1 MARFRKRK
9 AAIRGM
15 EGATPVERL
24 VLRTPATF
32 RRRLLAVAAVTILAL
47 AAVSGL
53 LAWRQYRANQHRAVN
68 DLNARV
74 VLVGRLVDS
83 SVDGGIS
90 TLETA
95 ATAPVI
101 MRVDRR
107 AMAPYFARVLATG
120 GRLFTGGM
128 GWVDLG
134 GNLQV
139 TSKGPPPTPVNV
151 ADREY
156 FQQVVATKKPYVS
169 SGLFSKGEKKP
180 TVVVAVP
187 TFGAGGKLTGVLTGL
202 ILLNPSQTNGL
213 SESRQSQELGFT
225 GLTMVDRSGQL
236 ITGDLKHVQN
246 EAALAQMDE
255 QAQGD
260 LKGVDGLDGG
270 SHHVIAFATAS
281 TLDWKIAIDRSES
294 SLYGA
299 ARRSLLVDLLS
310 IGIAALVA
318 LVIFALLA
326 RRSRREIE
334 ERGEH
339 AQSWSR
345 LTRSLAVAATPA
357 EVADALLDSVQE
369 IFTDAVAVIA
379 VDTETGQEIRATSSL
394 PGWRR
399 VPGDSERLRAI
410 AELAHGETRTI
421 SLERSKHRELY
432 VGFGGRLKALH
443 VVPILEASG
452 DASGGIAILTAR
464 TRLAAS
470 EWELLGAYA
479 AQAARALD
487 RARAYEH
494 EHELA
499 MRLQRSLLPA
509 DLPQAPGLSLAGEY
523 LAGGTGIEIGG
534 DWYDAVLRPDGILE
548 LCVGDVSGRGVGA
561 ATIMGRQR
569 NTFRAY
575 AYDCDSPAEVLRR
588 MIRHVNEDE
597 MITAACVT
605 VDPVEGALRYSCA
618 GHPPPLL
625 LDRDTGTVVRL
636 DGASSPPL
644 GVAEPSDVVE
654 QQLLLPERATL
665 ALYTDGLVERR
676 GESIEDG
683 IDVLAR
689 ELSRGPE
696 VSAQSALASIGG
708 SIGAPTDDVA
718 LLIASLEPAASFAVE
733 LSAEP
738 EILPG
743 VRRRLRGWLT
753 RHGFGESSGEIVLAV
768 SEALNNA
775 IEHAYREPGGTVRLH
790 VSVDGGPLRV
800 EVADRGRWR
809 EPVPNTERGRGIMLM
824 KSMMDSVEIESNG
837 DGTTVRL
844 ARGLQ
849 GDRAEEAAAS
859 IGAAN

>member
-1 MARFRKRK
+1 M
-9 AAIRGM
+9 
-15 EGATPVERL
+15 
-24 VLRTPATF
+24 
-32 RRRLLAVAAVTILAL
+32 
-47 AAVSGL
+47 
-53 LAWRQYRANQHRAVN
+53 
-68 DLNARV
+68 
-74 VLVGRLVDS
+74 
-83 SVDGGIS
+83 
-90 TLETA
+90 
-95 ATAPVI
+95 
-101 MRVDRR
+101 
-107 AMAPYFARVLATG
+107 
-120 GRLFTGGM
+120 
-128 GWVDLG
+128 
-134 GNLQV
+134 
-139 TSKGPPPTPVNV
+139 
-151 ADREY
+151 
-156 FQQVVATKKPYVS
+156 
-169 SGLFSKGEKKP
+169 
-180 TVVVAVP
+180 
-187 TFGAGGKLTGVLTGL
+187 
-202 ILLNPSQTNGL
+202 
-213 SESRQSQELGFT
+213 
-225 GLTMVDRSGQL
+225 
-236 ITGDLKHVQN
+236 
-246 EAALAQMDE
+246 
-255 QAQGD
+255 
-260 LKGVDGLDGG
+260 
-270 SHHVIAFATAS
+270 
-281 TLDWKIAIDRSES
+281 
-294 SLYGA
+294 
-299 ARRSLLVDLLS
+299 
-310 IGIAALVA
+310 A

-357 EVADALLDSVQE
+357 EIADALLDSVQE

-696 VSAQSALASIGG
+696 VSASRRWPRSAARS
-708 SIGAPTDDVA
+708 ARRPTT
-718 LLIASLEPAASFAVE
+718 SRF
-733 LSAEP
+733 
-738 EILPG
+738 
-743 VRRRLRGWLT
+743 
-753 RHGFGESSGEIVLAV
+753 
-768 SEALNNA
+768 
-775 IEHAYREPGGTVRLH
+775 
-790 VSVDGGPLRV
+790 
-800 EVADRGRWR
+800 
-809 EPVPNTERGRGIMLM
+809 
-824 KSMMDSVEIESNG
+824 
-837 DGTTVRL
+837 
-844 ARGLQ
+844 
-849 GDRAEEAAAS
+849 
-859 IGAAN
+859 